1 MQQDHVKDNV
11 PPPNTPRRFNVKAPV
26 AKTRLKAT
34 KIDNYL
40 SKLQVPTTK
49 E

>member
-1 MQQDHVKDNV
+1 MQQDHADPV
-11 PPPNTPRRFNVKAPV
+11 PPRNTPRRLNYRATA
-26 AKTRLKAT
+26 AKPRLKST